1 MTSLDFSQPPFD
13 VLSPVERQS
22 LKKHTQVRYLAQGE
36 SLKIEDYAFF
46 YVVLKGRVQQYL
58 ADDFV
63 GEFAASTFSNDW
75 FDARRQVS
83 DSDAYTL
90 RAAHHTISATASV
103 TANPLQNHPTPTP
116 SDFVPASES
125 IANAEASA
133 TSIVHYK
140 YSAVEDSLLL
150 QITGAAMDRLSA
162 QNHHIRQ
169 LLSGELSE
177 RLQALHRRKH
187 LGISAS
193 EAFNTSQIS
202 VSPDAGMT
210 SSSQRETQ
218 QIMLQP
224 VTTIPLLPVHIVAA
238 SDNLLTAAQTMTSA
252 GLKHVLVRRQPSVE
266 RHPTKGQESH
276 IGILTDADICRAVS
290 ELVDMKTTLCGDY
303 AKFKLRTV
311 QQQQDV
317 SEALLTMIRYRV
329 HRLPVLGDN
338 DEIIGILGQSDLLAF
353 LNQHSQLISVQIDQA
368 TTIEVLHNAV
378 EQIGQYIRSQ
388 QQNGIK
394 IGVISRMVQTLNA
407 QVFTKLW
414 RLLVPEMVFE
424 NTCVIVMGSE
434 GRGEQIMRTDQDNAL
449 IIRNGFNH
457 PQLAEFAEQ
466 FNQALAAMGYPLCDG
481 NIMMTNSIWRQP
493 LGRFKTQ
500 ISSWFA
506 ARDPIHSIW
515 LSALL
520 DAAYVC
526 GAERLLDSLR
536 THLQVAHHQ
545 ADPMFVRNFASAA
558 LQFGDVS
565 QWWKKFA
572 PLIGKPASQ
581 DIDLKKA
588 GLFPLVHGIRAI
600 ALEQDILAVTSSKA
614 RLDALVQA
622 GVFTKLRAETLN
634 EALEFF
640 MGLRL
645 GVELTND
652 DKFARQVDPT
662 TLSALERDLLKECLN
677 VVKSFKNELRQRYQL
692 EVS

>member
-13 VLSPVERQS
+13 VLSAVERQS
-22 LKKHTQVRYLAQGE
+22 LKKHTQVRYLAKGDR
-36 SLKIEDYAFF
+36 LTTEDCGYF
-46 YVVLKGRVQQYL
+46 YVVLKGRIQQSL
-58 ADDFV
+58 ADDYV
-63 GEFAASTFSNDW
+63 GEFAASPFSNDW
-75 FDARRQVS
+75 FDARRPVS
-83 DSDAYTL
+83 DSDAYKL
-90 RAAHHTISATASV
+90 SNTA
-103 TANPLQNHPTPTP
+103 L
-116 SDFVPASES
+116 
-125 IANAEASA
+125 AEASA
-133 TSIVHYK
+133 ATRLTHPHLSQPQATAESIDHDQPRAASSDHYS
-140 YSAVEDSLLL
+140 YSAIEESLLL
-150 QITGAAMDRLSA
+150 QIAGPAMDRLSA
-162 QNHHIRQ
+162 QNRHVRQ
-169 LLSGELSE
+169 LISGELSE
-177 RLQALHRRKH
+177 RLQALNHRQRLKMPAADA
-187 LGISAS
+187 LTTQKMTDSPDL
-193 EAFNTSQIS
+193 
-202 VSPDAGMT
+202 VSPP
-210 SSSQRETQ
+210 SSPHETQ

-224 VTTIPLLPVHIVAA
+224 VTAIPLLPVHMVAA
-238 SDNLLTAAQTMTSA
+238 HDSLLQAAQTMTAA
-252 GLKHVLVRRQPSVE
+252 GLKHVLVQRQPSIE

-290 ELVDMKTTLCGDY
+290 ESVSMTETLCGDY

-311 QQQQDV
+311 SHQQDV

-329 HRLPVLGDN
+329 HRLPVMGAEG
-338 DEIIGILGQSDLLAF
+338 EIIGVLGQSDLLAF
-353 LNQHSQLISVQIDQA
+353 LNQHSQLISLQIDQA
-368 TTIEVLHNAV
+368 LNVDMLHDAV
-378 EQIGQYIRSQ
+378 EQIGQYIRAQ
-388 QQNGIK
+388 HQNGIK

-449 IIRNGFNH
+449 IIRNGFSH
-457 PQLAEFAEQ
+457 PQLADFAEQ
-466 FNQALAAMGYPLCDG
+466 FNQTLADMGYPLCDG
-481 NIMMTNSIWRQP
+481 NIMMTNPIWRQP

-500 ISSWFA
+500 ISSWFKM
-506 ARDPIHSIW
+506 RDPIHSVW

-526 GAERLLDSLR
+526 GDERLLDSLR
-536 THLQVAHHQ
+536 THLQVAHNQ

-588 GLFPLVHGIRAI
+588 GLFPLVHGIRAL
-600 ALEQDILAVTSSKA
+600 ALELDILSVTSSKA
-614 RLDALVQA
+614 RLDALAQK
-622 GVFTKLRAETLN
+622 GVMTKRRAETLN
-634 EALEFF
+634 ETLEFF

-645 GVELTND
+645 GAALSND

-692 EVS
+692 EVI

>member
-22 LKKHTQVRYLAQGE
+22 LKKHTQVRYLAKGDR
-36 SLKIEDYAFF
+36 LTTEDCGYF
-46 YVVLKGRVQQYL
+46 YVVLKGRIQQSL
-58 ADDFV
+58 ADDYV
-63 GEFAASTFSNDW
+63 GEFAASPFSNDW
-75 FDARRQVS
+75 FDARRPVS
-83 DSDAYTL
+83 DSDAYKLSKTALADPSAATL
-90 RAAHHTISATASV
+90 LTHPHLPQPQPTAGSIDQSQPG
-103 TANPLQNHPTPTP
+103 AP
-116 SDFVPASES
+116 SRD
-125 IANAEASA
+125 
-133 TSIVHYK
+133 HYS
-140 YSAVEDSLLL
+140 YSAIEESLLL
-150 QITGAAMDRLSA
+150 QIAGPAMDRLSA
-162 QNHHIRQ
+162 QNRHVRQ

-177 RLQALHRRKH
+177 RLQALNRRRR
-187 LGISAS
+187 LGMPA
-193 EAFNTSQIS
+193 ADALTMQKLTD
-202 VSPDAGMT
+202 SPDLASP
-210 SSSQRETQ
+210 SSSQHETQ

-224 VTTIPLLPVHIVAA
+224 VTTIPLLPVHMVAA
-238 SDNLLTAAQTMTSA
+238 HDSLLEAAKTMTAA
-252 GLKHVLVRRQPSVE
+252 GLKHVLVRRQPSAE

-290 ELVDMKTTLCGDY
+290 ESVSMTETLCGDY

-311 QQQQDV
+311 AHQQDV

-329 HRLPVLGDN
+329 HRLPVVGAEG
-338 DEIIGILGQSDLLAF
+338 EIIGVLGQSDLLAF
-353 LNQHSQLISVQIDQA
+353 LNQHSQLISLQIDQA
-368 TTIEVLHNAV
+368 LDVDMLQEAV
-378 EQIGQYIRSQ
+378 EQIGQYIRAQ

-449 IIRNGFNH
+449 IIRNGFSH
-457 PQLAEFAEQ
+457 PQLAQFAEQ
-466 FNQALAAMGYPLCDG
+466 FNQTLADMGYPLCDG
-481 NIMMTNSIWRQP
+481 NIMMTNPIWRQP

-500 ISSWFA
+500 ISSWFNM
-506 ARDPIHSIW
+506 RDPIHSVW

-526 GAERLLDSLR
+526 GDERLLDSLR
-536 THLQVAHHQ
+536 THLQVAHNQ

-600 ALEQDILAVTSSKA
+600 ALEQDILTVTSSKA
-614 RLDALVQA
+614 RLDALVQK
-622 GVFTKLRAETLN
+622 GVMTKLRAETLN

-645 GVELTND
+645 GVALTND

-692 EVS
+692 EVR